1 MQAASPWEADAQ
13 HLAAGTIFP
22 AAIKSRLPSFFRS
35 YGSSTD

>member
-13 HLAAGTIFP
+13 HLAAGTISP
-22 AAIKSRLPSFFRS
+22 AAIKSRLPSFFKS